1 MSEAPPV
8 TARGLVKRYGEIVAV
23 DHVDLT
29 VEPGDVFGY
38 LGPNGAGKTTSL
50 RMMLGLIRPT
60 EGSVRLFGRD
70 PLEEGAKALDGVA
83 GFVEEPRFYPYLSGR
98 KNLRLLADYDDGD
111 SRSRI
116 EEMLELV
123 ELRDR
128 AKDRVGGYSHGM
140 RQRLGIAASLLREPK
155 LLLLDEPTTG
165 LDPAGMRDMR
175 ELVRRLAGE
184 GLTVLLS
191 SHLLG
196 EVEDLCNR
204 VAIIRKGQIVYEGAL
219 KQLLA
224 TARERLPHADDRA
237 RAGEGALSL
246 ASRHRRGRA
255 RRPAARVQG
264 GRGCARRP
272 HDRARPGPHRGHRAR
287 PCDREPRRPVPR
299 AHRRR
304 VERPRSRGGRRMSA
318 VAKVYRWEIAKLL
331 AQKRT
336 YLGVGTAALVPVI
349 FVVVLVLQTGGPND
363 VPLGRY
369 IRDTGL
375 AVPFVVL
382 FFMSIWG
389 FPLITALVAGDIVA
403 AESQHG
409 TLKTILTRSRDRGEV
424 FTGKVLATI
433 TYTLTIILAMGLVG
447 LVAGSIAWG
456 FHPLT
461 SLSGTKVS
469 AGHGVGLLAASLA
482 IYAFPLVGIAAFGLM
497 LSTIT
502 RNSAAAVVGTLMWAL
517 LMQLLGVLPGTESF
531 RAYLLGT
538 QFDAWHGFLR
548 TPADWS
554 PVIRAVWVCAL
565 YIALPLAAAYT
576 VFLRRDVAGD

>member
-1 MSEAPPV
+1 
-8 TARGLVKRYGEIVAV
+8 
-23 DHVDLT
+23 
-29 VEPGDVFGY
+29 
-38 LGPNGAGKTTSL
+38 
-50 RMMLGLIRPT
+50 
-60 EGSVRLFGRD
+60 
-70 PLEEGAKALDGVA
+70 
-83 GFVEEPRFYPYLSGR
+83 
-98 KNLRLLADYDDGD
+98 
-111 SRSRI
+111 
-116 EEMLELV
+116 
-123 ELRDR
+123 
-128 AKDRVGGYSHGM
+128 
-140 RQRLGIAASLLREPK
+140 
-155 LLLLDEPTTG
+155 
-165 LDPAGMRDMR
+165 
-175 ELVRRLAGE
+175 
-184 GLTVLLS
+184 
-191 SHLLG
+191 
-196 EVEDLCNR
+196 
-204 VAIIRKGQIVYEGAL
+204 
-219 KQLLA
+219 
-224 TARERLPHADDRA
+224 
-237 RAGEGALSL
+237 
-246 ASRHRRGRA
+246 
-255 RRPAARVQG
+255 
-264 GRGCARRP
+264 
-272 HDRARPGPHRGHRAR
+272 
-287 PCDREPRRPVPR
+287 
-299 AHRRR
+299 
-304 VERPRSRGGRRMSA
+304 
-318 VAKVYRWEIAKLL
+318 
-331 AQKRT
+331 
-336 YLGVGTAALVPVI
+336 
-349 FVVVLVLQTGGPND
+349 
-363 VPLGRY
+363 
-369 IRDTGL
+369 
-375 AVPFVVL
+375 
-382 FFMSIWG
+382 MSIWG

>member
-1 MSEAPPV
+1 
-8 TARGLVKRYGEIVAV
+8 
-23 DHVDLT
+23 
-29 VEPGDVFGY
+29 
-38 LGPNGAGKTTSL
+38 
-50 RMMLGLIRPT
+50 
-60 EGSVRLFGRD
+60 
-70 PLEEGAKALDGVA
+70 
-83 GFVEEPRFYPYLSGR
+83 
-98 KNLRLLADYDDGD
+98 
-111 SRSRI
+111 
-116 EEMLELV
+116 
-123 ELRDR
+123 
-128 AKDRVGGYSHGM
+128 
-140 RQRLGIAASLLREPK
+140 
-155 LLLLDEPTTG
+155 
-165 LDPAGMRDMR
+165 
-175 ELVRRLAGE
+175 
-184 GLTVLLS
+184 
-191 SHLLG
+191 
-196 EVEDLCNR
+196 
-204 VAIIRKGQIVYEGAL
+204 
-219 KQLLA
+219 
-224 TARERLPHADDRA
+224 
-237 RAGEGALSL
+237 
-246 ASRHRRGRA
+246 
-255 RRPAARVQG
+255 
-264 GRGCARRP
+264 
-272 HDRARPGPHRGHRAR
+272 
-287 PCDREPRRPVPR
+287 
-299 AHRRR
+299 
-304 VERPRSRGGRRMSA
+304 MSA

-349 FVVVLVLQTGGPND
+349 FVTVLVLQTGGPND

-548 TPADWS
+548 TPADWA